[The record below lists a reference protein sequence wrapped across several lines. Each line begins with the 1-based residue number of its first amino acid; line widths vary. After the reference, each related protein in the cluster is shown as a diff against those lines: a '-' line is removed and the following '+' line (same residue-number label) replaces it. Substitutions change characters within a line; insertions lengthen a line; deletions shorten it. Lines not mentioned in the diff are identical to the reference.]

1 MLFRGAH
8 LQGIKSGEITMAFR
22 KWQKVSVKSGSLLHT
37 SVGLL
42 EIGKIEAVNEN
53 DITDKDA
60 VQAGFVD
67 KKQLLKSFNHN
78 STGTIFKISVR
89 YHAEDPRIKLREQTG
104 LSEQQFEDLK
114 DRLERLDRYSKQ
126 GYWTQKVLLTIK
138 NNPNLHAIGVAELT
152 GFEKEWLKLNIR
164 KLKNLG
170 LTISHNIGYEIS
182 PLGSEYL
189 SKLFNI
195 QSLSKGQP
203 TKKRRFKL

>member
-1 MLFRGAH
+1 MLFKGVH
-8 LQGIKSGEITMAFR
+8 LQGIKSGEITLAFR

-53 DITDKDA
+53 DITDKEA
-60 VQAGFVD
+60 VQAGFTD
-67 KKQLLKSFNHN
+67 KKQLLKSFTHN

-104 LSEQQFEDLK
+104 LSEQQFEELRG
-114 DRLERLDRYSKQ
+114 RLERLDLYSKQ
-126 GYWTQKVLLTIK
+126 GHWTEKILFTIK
-138 NNPNLHAIGVAELT
+138 DNPNLHAIGIAKLT

-170 LTISHNIGYEIS
+170 LTISHNVGYELS
-182 PLGSEYL
+182 PLGNEYL
-189 SKLFNI
+189 NKFFPKNSEM
-195 QSLSKGQP
+195 GV
-203 TKKRRFKL
+203 

>member
-1 MLFRGAH
+1 M
-8 LQGIKSGEITMAFR
+8 QGIKSGEITLAFR

-53 DITDKDA
+53 DITDKEA
-60 VQAGFVD
+60 VQAGFTE
-67 KKQLLKSFNHN
+67 KKQLLKSFIQN

-89 YHAEDPRIKLREQTG
+89 YHSADPRIKLREQTG
-104 LSEQQFEDLK
+104 LSEQQFEELK
-114 DRLERLDRYSKQ
+114 ARLERLDLYSKQ
-126 GYWTQKVLLTIK
+126 GHWTEKILLMIK
-138 NNPNLHAIGVAELT
+138 DNPNLHAIGIAKLT

-170 LTISHNIGYEIS
+170 LTISHNVGYEVS
-182 PLGSEYL
+182 PLGSKYL
-189 SKLFNI
+189 SKLFLI
-195 QSLSKGQP
+195 QSLSKGLP

>member
-1 MLFRGAH
+1 MLFKGVH
-8 LQGIKSGEITMAFR
+8 LQGIKSREITLAFR

-53 DITDKDA
+53 DITDKEA
-60 VQAGFVD
+60 VQAGFTE
-67 KKQLLKSFNHN
+67 KKQLLKSFTHN

-104 LSEQQFEDLK
+104 LLEQQFEDLK
-114 DRLERLDRYSKQ
+114 ARLERLDLYSKQ
-126 GYWTQKVLLTIK
+126 GHWTEKILLTIK
-138 NNPNLHAIGVAELT
+138 DNPNLHAIGIAKLT

-170 LTISHNIGYEIS
+170 LTISHNVGYELS
-182 PLGSEYL
+182 PLGNEYL
-189 SKLFNI
+189 NKFFPENSDMGI
-195 QSLSKGQP
+195 
-203 TKKRRFKL
+203 